1 MSEHNR
7 ELKPIIKSIGVGGGG
22 CNATAYMSH
31 SEIEGVEFLAANTDA
46 QDLEKLTGIKTIQ
59 LGAKLTN
66 GLGAGA
72 NPKIG
77 RRSAEESEDEI
88 RESIKGANM
97 LFISAGMGGG
107 TGTGAAPIIAEIAK
121 SMGMLVIAVVTK
133 PFHYERERRMT
144 QAVSG
149 IEALKEHADSLIV
162 IPNDQLRQVI
172 PVGTPMGEVFEK
184 VDQVLYKAIQ
194 GIAEIIIKRG
204 IINIDFN
211 DLKTTMKDSG
221 NAMIGL
227 GIAEGENRA
236 EVAAKEAINSPL
248 LEEKNLSK
256 AKRAVVNVSFG
267 MSGTL
272 EDYEEV
278 GKVVKSTTAEN
289 AEVIMGYS
297 IDESL
302 VDQIKVTIIAT
313 DFETEEDRLEAMP
326 KVEAKPVEDKK
337 EDGKEKETALP
348 SFMKPNKTIKTSII
362 EDSKNEEVDLNLN
375 KDDES
380 VSKTETTSQTEDT
393 PKKEEPVDRKI
404 PQFLKKKLK

>member
-1 MSEHNR
+1 MSDEIR
-7 ELKPIIKSIGVGGGG
+7 QELKPKIKSIGVGGGG

-31 SEIEGVEFLAANTDA
+31 SEIEGVEFIAANTDA
-46 QDLEKLTGIKTIQ
+46 QDLEKLHNGIKKIQ

-88 RESIKGANM
+88 REAIKGANM

-107 TGTGAAPIIAEIAK
+107 TGTGAAPVIAEIAK

-133 PFHYERERRMT
+133 PFHYEREKRMS
-144 QAVSG
+144 QALSG
-149 IEALKEHADSLIV
+149 LEALREHTDSLIV
-162 IPNDQLRQVI
+162 IPNDQLRNVI

-194 GIAEIIIKRG
+194 GISEIIIKRG

-211 DLKTTMKDSG
+211 DLKTIMKDSG

-236 EVAAKEAINSPL
+236 EKAAKDAINSPL

-256 AKRAVVNVSFG
+256 AKRTVVNVSFG
-267 MSGTL
+267 IDGTL

-278 GKVVKSTTAEN
+278 GKVVKETTAEN
-289 AEVIMGYS
+289 AEVIMGYTV
-297 IDESL
+297 DEKL
-302 VDQIKVTIIAT
+302 INQIKVTIIAT
-313 DFETEEDRLEAMP
+313 DFETEDDIKAAEEEKNAC
-326 KVEAKPVEDKK
+326 KPVEVEEAVTEEESLTNK
-337 EDGKEKETALP
+337 LP
-348 SFMKPNKTIKTSII
+348 SFVKRGRKIETPNFNNSKDEEKDLPKENKI
-362 EDSKNEEVDLNLN
+362 EEEVN
-375 KDDES
+375 
-380 VSKTETTSQTEDT
+380 T
-393 PKKEEPVDRKI
+393 PIKEQNNSGVDKKI